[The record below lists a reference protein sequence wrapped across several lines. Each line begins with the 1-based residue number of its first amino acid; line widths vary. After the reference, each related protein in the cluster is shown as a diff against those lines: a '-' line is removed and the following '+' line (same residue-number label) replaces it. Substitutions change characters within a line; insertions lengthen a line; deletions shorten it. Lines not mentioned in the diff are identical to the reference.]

1 MGVSPTSKDGS
12 DQYIDTSKTII
23 HPSAPLQYLLPAAR
37 VGIYVYQALSLVE
50 DLQRSIS
57 TNKAFILD
65 ESTTNALDT
74 ILLYPPS
81 FILSTDPTVAHGDPY
96 DLPPIMGELAATR
109 QKWIERKE
117 LSIEAGFTPQL
128 FEFGQLVGERRQ
140 WNRLV
145 GEERTRES
153 ISEVRRALNIYT
165 TNLIFDPNKYIYAGS
180 KEEKS
185 KLIRENRLPTATDVI
200 RSDLDARDLYRNAL
214 QTSLD
219 DARAEYMYQKKNN
232 FEDLSEMMTIL
243 RNARDA
249 IDMWFSFI
257 PERDVRDAMEI
268 VTREEQMTNEIA
280 VL

>member
-1 MGVSPTSKDGS
+1 MGISSTA
-12 DQYIDTSKTII
+12 IR
-23 HPSAPLQYLLPAAR
+23 PSAPLQYLLPAAR
-37 VGIYVYQALSLVE
+37 VGVYVYRALALVE
-50 DLQRSIS
+50 NLQQSR
-57 TNKAFILD
+57 TILD
-65 ESTTNALDT
+65 ESTIIALDN

-81 FILSTDPTVAHGDPY
+81 FILSIDPTVARGDPY
-96 DLPPIMGELAATR
+96 DLPPIVGELAATR

-117 LSIEAGFTPQL
+117 LSIAAGLTPQL

-153 ISEVRRALNIYT
+153 NSEVRRALNIYT
-165 TNLIFDPNKYIYAGS
+165 TNLNFDPNKYIYAGS

-219 DARAEYMYQKKNN
+219 DAKAEYIYQKKHN
-232 FEDLSEMMTIL
+232 FEDMSEMMTIL
-243 RNARDA
+243 RDARDA

-257 PERDVRDAMEI
+257 PERDVRDAMEV
-268 VTREEQMTNEIA
+268 VTREEQMR
-280 VL
+280 

>member
-1 MGVSPTSKDGS
+1 MIACRNLYLARPMGVSSK
-12 DQYIDTSKTII
+12 YNIDSSAIR
-23 HPSAPLQYLLPAAR
+23 PSAPLQYLLPAAR
-37 VGIYVYQALSLVE
+37 VGVYVYRALALVE
-50 DLQRSIS
+50 NLQQSRS
-57 TNKAFILD
+57 TNKASILD
-65 ESTTNALDT
+65 ESATIALDN

-81 FILSTDPTVAHGDPY
+81 FILSTDPTVARGDPY
-96 DLPPIMGELAATR
+96 DLPPIVGELAATR

-117 LSIEAGFTPQL
+117 LSIEAGLTPQL

-153 ISEVRRALNIYT
+153 NSEVRRALNIYT
-165 TNLIFDPNKYIYAGS
+165 TNLNFDPNKYIYAGS

-219 DARAEYMYQKKNN
+219 DAKAEYMYQKKNN

-243 RNARDA
+243 RDARDA

-268 VTREEQMTNEIA
+268 VTREEQMR
-280 VL
+280 

>member
-1 MGVSPTSKDGS
+1 MIACRNLYLARPMGVSSK
-12 DQYIDTSKTII
+12 YNIDSSAIR
-23 HPSAPLQYLLPAAR
+23 PSAPLQYLLPAAR
-37 VGIYVYQALSLVE
+37 VGVYVYRALALVE
-50 DLQRSIS
+50 NLQQSRS
-57 TNKAFILD
+57 TNKLD
-65 ESTTNALDT
+65 ESATIALDN

-81 FILSTDPTVAHGDPY
+81 FILSTDPTVARGDPY
-96 DLPPIMGELAATR
+96 DLPPIVGELAATR

-117 LSIEAGFTPQL
+117 LSIEAGLTPQL

-153 ISEVRRALNIYT
+153 NSEVRRALNIYT
-165 TNLIFDPNKYIYAGS
+165 ANLNFDPNKYIYAGS

-200 RSDLDARDLYRNAL
+200 RSDLDARDLYRNEL

-219 DARAEYMYQKKNN
+219 DAKAEYMYQKKNN

-243 RNARDA
+243 RDARDA
-249 IDMWFSFI
+249 IDMWFSFV

-268 VTREEQMTNEIA
+268 VSREEQMR
-280 VL
+280 

>member
-1 MGVSPTSKDGS
+1 MGVSSTSSKDASGQS
-12 DQYIDTSKTII
+12 NIDSSKTII
-23 HPSAPLQYLLPAAR
+23 RPSAPLQYLLPAAR
-37 VGIYVYQALSLVE
+37 VGIYVYRTLSLVE
-50 DLQRSIS
+50 DLQRRST
-57 TNKAFILD
+57 TNKAVILN
-65 ESTTNALDT
+65 ESTINALDN

-81 FILSTDPTVAHGDPY
+81 FILSTDPTVARGDPY
-96 DLPPIMGELAATR
+96 DLPPLVGELAATR

-117 LSIEAGFTPQL
+117 LSIEAGLTPQL

-153 ISEVRRALNIYT
+153 NSEVRRALNIYT
-165 TNLIFDPNKYIYAGS
+165 TNLNFDPNKYIYAGS

-185 KLIRENRLPTATDVI
+185 KLIRENRLPTVTDVI

-219 DARAEYMYQKKNN
+219 DAKAEYMYQKKNN

-243 RNARDA
+243 RSARDA

-257 PERDVRDAMEI
+257 PERDVREAMEI
-268 VTREEQMTNEIA
+268 VSREGQMR
-280 VL
+280 